1 MAGLFLGFK
10 LIRRVF
16 QTWTELARQAW
27 HREALFVIEV
37 KEINEHLNRSTDA
50 GLHVRQEAG
59 NTSGGNYLLNHKETA
74 HSIFVRSGGIS
85 SQTGSWWKSIKGQP
99 VMFQL
104 HQLLSQQETTWGR
117 FYSKTTTK
125 QCSWNMRAADDCLS
139 LLSVWSQQ
147 IMWQLQLFPPPPLSA
162 TVIETSCAHDVYN
175 GMALWRLRMRQN
187 RYISGG
193 AGVIPHVFI
202 WSWTITQTSCQ
213 KTAVP
218 LMSKKESQPPI
229 FKHTN
234 ISQPDRKHQFWPLW
248 LISPFIATVYFQE
261 RLKVRGVAALLTC

>member
-1 MAGLFLGFK
+1 MAGLFLRFK
-10 LIRRVF
+10 LIRHVF
-16 QTWTELARQAW
+16 QTWTELTRQAW

-37 KEINEHLNRSTDA
+37 KEINKHLNRSTEA
-50 GLHVRQEAG
+50 GLHVRQDAG

-104 HQLLSQQETTWGR
+104 HQLLSWGR

-125 QCSWNMRAADDCLS
+125 QCSWNMRAAEDCLS
-139 LLSVWSQQ
+139 LLSVWTPCDNSKYFLLHHFL
-147 IMWQLQLFPPPPLSA
+147 LQCL
-162 TVIETSCAHDVYN
+162 ETSCAHDVCN

-187 RYISGG
+187 RHISGG

-202 WSWTITQTSCQ
+202 WSWTITQTRCQ